1 MRGRADGA
9 MEERTGRRMDEG
21 HFLTPVTPVG
31 YLGKRDRVRK
41 KKNNGEKRITGIRFI
56 IGFSTWR
63 HDLPSRFV
71 NLIAM
76 S

>member
-41 KKNNGEKRITGIRFI
+41 KKQWGEKNNWNQIYYWIFHMAT
-56 IGFSTWR
+56 
-63 HDLPSRFV
+63 
-71 NLIAM
+71 
-76 S
+76 